1 MARRLCIREVSSS
14 FQRIITILRSRQH
27 QTHGVVDDPWCRMY
41 ILVRLSRSCHLLVDI
56 PCFKLISS
64 ASTKPLPVLGPSK
77 NPTIVYLPLLFGF
90 LFFSLRKKQY
100 IHHSDTSTCLEVV
113 AGCHAVQNDGDDSWQ
128 MGELPMIRVS
138 SKTLGQIHSLRLGH
152 SGERR
157 FTRHLS
163 NAHNFCP
170 CCLILWSASH
180 LPEKPSIRW

>member
-27 QTHGVVDDPWCRMY
+27 QTHGVVDDPRCRMY

-90 LFFSLRKKQY
+90 LFFSLRRSNTY
-100 IHHSDTSTCLEVV
+100 IIATHLLALRSSPVATRSKRRRRLVANGRIANDSRFVKDTWTNPFAPSGTLWRKAFYAPFV
-113 AGCHAVQNDGDDSWQ
+113 A
-128 MGELPMIRVS
+128 R
-138 SKTLGQIHSLRLGH
+138 
-152 SGERR
+152 
-157 FTRHLS
+157 
-163 NAHNFCP
+163 HNFCP
-170 CCLILWSASH
+170 CCHILWSASH